1 MVLLL
6 SEDPVLLERVRN
18 GERVSPNAFIEL
30 IRRSYPELWQQLM
43 SHVVKRNETIAIE
56 AGDAVLVKDDD
67 CVIAGTP
74 VLRRTR
80 RAREEDTDDSR
91 YSNRGDR
98 HKGTESTVDDAEQ
111 FVEFD
116 EQDRSWDICTKVNGL
131 VSVDR
136 RAHGRSNYDSPGQV
150 DVTTFEALPAA
161 IKEIP
166 LKFGSDAVRREFTEA
181 FATRCIPVA
190 INAFFNVRMLLSAV
204 DVLLLARPDLHGT
217 ERLQEQLR
225 NPTHFDSEHLLLQ
238 YKDRNRLVYQFFE
251 QLRDQAFASEDRCSE
266 MSLEELPRNVG
277 LDILTALAVP
287 QIYGTLCTQLRMQ
300 FMFAQ
305 PSIVVGATIVSA
317 SATLQRLWDP
327 NVQLATLARS
337 IAHQPAIPA

>member
-1 MVLLL
+1 MVFLL

-18 GERVSPNAFIEL
+18 GELVSPNAFIEL
-30 IRRSYPELWQQLM
+30 IRRSYPELWQQLI
-43 SHVVKRNETIAIE
+43 SHLVKRTETTAIE

-67 CVIAGTP
+67 CVISGTP

-91 YSNRGDR
+91 YTDRQDR
-98 HKGTESTVDDAEQ
+98 HKSAESAVEDAEQ
-111 FVEFD
+111 LVEFD
-116 EQDRSWDICTKVNGL
+116 EQDRSWDICTKVNGI
-131 VSVDR
+131 VSIDR
-136 RAHGRSNYDSPGQV
+136 RANANAHARSNYDSPGQI

-166 LKFGSDAVRREFTEA
+166 IKFGSDAVRREFTEA

-190 INAFFNVRMLLSAV
+190 INAFFNVRVLLSAP
-204 DVLLLARPDLHGT
+204 DVLLLGRPDLHGT
-217 ERLQEQLR
+217 ERLQDQLR
-225 NPTHFDSEHLLLQ
+225 NPTHFDSEYLLFQ

-251 QLRDQAFASEDRCSE
+251 QLRDQAFASEDRCSK
-266 MSLEELPRNVG
+266 MSIEELPRNVG

-337 IAHQPAIPA
+337 TAYR